1 MFGDL
6 FAPSLEYPV
15 LEGLIMTK
23 NRVQFQKHELQLNAY
38 KVGAHKGRYGKSAA
52 PLLCL
57 ALHQN

>member
-23 NRVQFQKHELQLNAY
+23 NRVQFQKA
-38 KVGAHKGRYGKSAA
+38 
-52 PLLCL
+52 
-57 ALHQN
+57 

>member
-23 NRVQFQKHELQLNAY
+23 NRVQCKYSPEQY
-38 KVGAHKGRYGKSAA
+38 
-52 PLLCL
+52 
-57 ALHQN
+57 

>member
-23 NRVQFQKHELQLNAY
+23 NRGSVSKSMNYNSTLTKSVRIRGVTVNPRPFLLPVV
-38 KVGAHKGRYGKSAA
+38 VG
-52 PLLCL
+52 
-57 ALHQN
+57 

>member
-23 NRVQFQKHELQLNAY
+23 NGNSDNKCDTH
-38 KVGAHKGRYGKSAA
+38 G
-52 PLLCL
+52 
-57 ALHQN
+57 